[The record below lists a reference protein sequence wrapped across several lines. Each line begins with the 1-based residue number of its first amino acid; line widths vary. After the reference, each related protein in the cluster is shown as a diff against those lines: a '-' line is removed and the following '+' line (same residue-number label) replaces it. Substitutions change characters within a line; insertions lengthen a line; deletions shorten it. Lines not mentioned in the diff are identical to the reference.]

1 MPAKQE
7 KPALQPYLPLSRAA
21 RIVHRAATNL
31 AGADEQTLNHIARM
45 IAARTRVFALDAG
58 IDNYF
63 QLLPDEVLEGR
74 VEGGGS
80 AVTFDD
86 RRPRLQGLAIRHS
99 ELGMLIGAIRQAYS
113 GA

>member
-1 MPAKQE
+1 MAQRHREIRVPAKQE
-7 KPALQPYLPLSRAA
+7 KPALKPYIPL
-21 RIVHRAATNL
+21 
-31 AGADEQTLNHIARM
+31 
-45 IAARTRVFALDAG
+45 ARTRVFALDAG

-74 VEGGGS
+74 VEDGGS

-99 ELGMLIGAIRQAYS
+99 ELGMLIGAIRQVYS